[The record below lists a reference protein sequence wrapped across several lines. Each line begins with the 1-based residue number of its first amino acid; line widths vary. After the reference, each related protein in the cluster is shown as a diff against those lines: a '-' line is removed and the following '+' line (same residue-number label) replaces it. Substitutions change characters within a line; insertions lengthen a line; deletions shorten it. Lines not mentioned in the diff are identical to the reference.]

1 MGKTRDHFKKIRDT
15 KGTFHAKMDTL
26 KDRNGKDLETEET
39 ESGKNT
45 QKLKKV
51 LMTRIAMK
59 MWSLT

>member
-1 MGKTRDHFKKIRDT
+1 MSKIRDLFKNIGDI
-15 KGTFHAKMDTL
+15 KGIFHSRMDTVN
-26 KDRNGKDLETEET
+26 DRNGKDLETEET

>member
-1 MGKTRDHFKKIRDT
+1 MSKIRDLFKNIGDI
-15 KGTFHAKMDTL
+15 KGIFHARMDTV